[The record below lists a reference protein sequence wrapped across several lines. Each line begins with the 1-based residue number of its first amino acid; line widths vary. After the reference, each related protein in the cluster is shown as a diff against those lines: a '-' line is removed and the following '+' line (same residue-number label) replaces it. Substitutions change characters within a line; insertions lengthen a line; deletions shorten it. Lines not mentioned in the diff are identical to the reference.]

1 MASEGASGR
10 ECDEDSTE
18 PQSTAGAPLVHDVE
32 NLRLLLIAAERRAAT
47 LAELT
52 SLMSEGRDPLELA
65 QRSVELTARATRA
78 AGSFIYLWSPEQDRL
93 VLRVA
98 TEGWQK
104 SLVDRIQLR
113 LGEGITGWSGLMRQT
128 VVVDRDP
135 LADPRAV
142 EFPELREDAFKSMVA
157 VPILEPGGEVLGV
170 FCLYAL
176 HEKAFAPAD
185 VNLASEVGALLASGL
200 VQAET
205 MSRLRTQSGA
215 ARFLADL
222 PAESYMSLE
231 RCLDVLAARIID
243 HLEAEACVI
252 ELTEKWGEGASG
264 DAAVSVSSAYGTRHD
279 LGQDAH
285 PGRSELAELAQR
297 DGLERL
303 RIPLGSAH
311 PVGAI
316 TCYRSR
322 RFSREDGE
330 LAEAVGAQAA
340 AAVMSLLGR
349 DVVAPVIERLLEPA
363 DAESVERLLTSLGWR
378 PGLTRIFAVRT
389 HLSAPADMG
398 QIRRV
403 RAELD
408 RFVAEYPGSIMVS
421 GGQDD
426 LLFIS
431 GCTSSRVPD
440 QEFAARLASLR
451 TRPGVRITA
460 GVGPTA
466 RTAAMLHPSLR
477 HALTASRWAELAGNN
492 GALVGHSDI
501 AHLRLLPSIALG
513 MSAEL
518 RAMVDALAALVTYDL
533 EHGTDLAKTLDTFV
547 TSRGSVART
556 ASQLFIHRN
565 TLRQRLRRIE
575 ELTGQCPEAFENWLT
590 AGLAARM
597 IEKSE
602 GELAEVDSSHGHD
615 RCPRGV
621 MTVGASCCGLPRH
634 CALTSATTHHRGPS
648 AASA

>member
-1 MASEGASGR
+1 MASEAASRR
-10 ECDEDSTE
+10 ERDAHSTE
-18 PQSTAGAPLVHDVE
+18 PQSAADASLVQDLE

-65 QRSVELTARATRA
+65 QRCVELTARAARA
-78 AGSFIYLWSPEQDRL
+78 AASFIYLWSPEHDRL

-98 TEGWQK
+98 TEGWLQ
-104 SLVDRIQLR
+104 SLGDRIQLR
-113 LGEGITGWSGLMRQT
+113 LGEGITGWSALMRQT
-128 VVVDRDP
+128 VLVDRDP

-142 EFPELREDAFKSMVA
+142 EFPELRESAFKSMIA

-170 FCLYAL
+170 FALYAL
-176 HEKAFAPAD
+176 YENAFTSAD

-205 MSRLRTQSGA
+205 VSRLRTQSGV
-215 ARFLADL
+215 ARFLADF

-231 RCLDVLAARIID
+231 RCLDVVAARTAD
-243 HLEAEACVI
+243 HLDAEGCVI
-252 ELTEKWGEGASG
+252 ELTENWGESG
-264 DAAVSVSSAYGTRHD
+264 FGEAAVAVSSAFAALHD
-279 LGQDAH
+279 LGRDAQ
-285 PGRSELAELAQR
+285 PSRSVLADLAQR

-303 RIPLGSAH
+303 RLPLGSAH

-316 TCYRSR
+316 TLYRGR
-322 RFSREDGE
+322 RFSGEDRE

-363 DAESVERLLTSLGWR
+363 DAESVEQLLTSLGWR
-378 PGLTRIFAVRT
+378 PGPTRIFAVRT

-398 QIRRV
+398 QVRRV
-403 RAELD
+403 RAELA
-408 RFVAEYPGSIMVS
+408 RFAKEHPGSITVS

-431 GCTSSRVPD
+431 GCSGSRTPD
-440 QEFAARLASLR
+440 PGFAARLAKLCM
-451 TRPGVRITA
+451 RPGIRITA
-460 GVGPTA
+460 GAGPIA
-466 RTAAMLHPSLR
+466 RTPSMLHPSLR

-492 GALVGHSDI
+492 GALVDYVDI
-501 AHLRLLPSIALG
+501 AHLRLLPNIALG

-518 RAMVDALAALVTYDL
+518 RGMVDALAALVTYDL

-547 TSRGSVART
+547 TNRGSVTRT

-575 ELTGQCPEAFENWLT
+575 ELTGESPEAFENWLT

-597 IEKSE
+597 IEQSE
-602 GELAEVDSSHGHD
+602 GELAEMGASQGDD

-621 MTVGASCCGLPRH
+621 VTVGASCCRLPRH
-634 CALTSATTHHRGPS
+634 CALASPAAHNRGPS